1 MRLFLICLGLMLALV
16 APAHALDW
24 RGVELDRQTVIR
36 PQLLSDAMASYERHR
51 SRGFS
56 GDTITIVDFS
66 KRSSEPRLYLVNLR
80 SGAVRAMLVAHG
92 QGSDRNHD
100 GVADFFSDEDG
111 SHASSLGAFRAAERY
126 QGGHGLSLRLDG
138 LDATNRSARARA
150 IVIHSQWYVS
160 QEMARRGRIGR
171 SWGCFVV
178 EPTQI
183 DYVVDTLE
191 NGGFVYAGR

>member
-1 MRLFLICLGLMLALV
+1 MRLFLICFSLMMALV

-24 RGVELDRQTVIR
+24 GGVELDRQAQIR
-36 PQLLSDAMASYERHR
+36 PQLLSDAMAAYERHR
-51 SRGFS
+51 GRGFRS
-56 GDTITIVDFS
+56 DTIVVVDYA
-66 KRSSEPRLYLVNLR
+66 KRSSEPRLYLLNLR
-80 SGAVRAMLVAHG
+80 SGAVRALLVAHG

-100 GVADFFSDEDG
+100 GMADFFSDEDG
-111 SHASSLGAFRAAERY
+111 SHASSIGAFRAAERY

-178 EPTQI
+178 EPAVI
-183 DYVVDTLE
+183 DEVVRTLE